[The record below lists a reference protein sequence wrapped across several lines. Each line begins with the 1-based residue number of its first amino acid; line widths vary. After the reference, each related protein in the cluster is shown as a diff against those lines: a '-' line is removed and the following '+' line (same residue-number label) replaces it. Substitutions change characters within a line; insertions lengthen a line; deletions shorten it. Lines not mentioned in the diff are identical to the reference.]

1 MQQTIIIGTRGS
13 KLALWQAYFTKDKLA
28 AAGFPVEIKI
38 IKTRGDEIQH
48 LSFDKIEGKGFF
60 TKEIED
66 ALLNK
71 EIDLAVHSSK
81 DLSTHSPEGLTIGA
95 FSYRAAPNDTLL
107 IRKEGHDAT
116 QFLEMKTK
124 SVVGTSSSRRK
135 AQLLS
140 FRSDIDLMDIRG
152 NVPTRIQKL
161 RDGHYDAILLAAAG
175 LDRLELDIDDL
186 IRIDLSPT
194 MYIPAPAQGILAY
207 QVRSDEAW
215 LTDALAILNDPEIS
229 AIANLER
236 SILNAFNGGC
246 QMPLGVFAQR
256 NREGVFDLW
265 VSKAESWDATPKR
278 MHFKLDENVDTTAI
292 LSGFDAQKPTSVFI
306 SRELKEHDFL
316 QQNLTKLGHSLT
328 GESFIEFSAEPFSF
342 DASQIDWLFFP
353 SKNAVKYF
361 FESVKSLPK
370 SIRIAAVNKG
380 TAFAIQQLGYVPD
393 FIGEGGDLVDIAA
406 QFDATAGKR
415 VLFAK
420 AKHSRRSIQK
430 SLNHKEIQEVTV
442 YDNVEIEWVQK
453 RNEAILVFT
462 SPMNVEAYF
471 KNHQLDSNQKLVA
484 IGTPTEAALQKFGYD
499 CQKAF
504 EPTMW
509 AVLDQI
515 LMVNALELK

>member
-1 MQQTIIIGTRGS
+1 MQQTIVIGTRGS
-13 KLALWQAYFTKDKLA
+13 KLALWQAYFTKDKLE
-28 AAGFPVEIKI
+28 AAGFKVEIKI

-81 DLSTHSPEGLTIGA
+81 DLSTNSPEGLAIGA

-107 IRKEGHDAT
+107 IRKEKQDTT
-116 QFLEMKTK
+116 QFLEMTAHA
-124 SVVGTSSSRRK
+124 VVGTSSSRRK

-140 FRSDIDLMDIRG
+140 FRRDIELKDIRG

-175 LDRLELDIDDL
+175 LDRLELDIADL
-186 IRIDLSPT
+186 VRIDLSPT

-207 QVRSDEAW
+207 QVRSDEKW
-215 LTDALAILNDPEIS
+215 LEKSLEVLNDKEVS
-229 AIANLER
+229 TIAHLER

-246 QMPLGVFAQR
+246 QMPLGVYAQKSSL
-256 NREGVFDLW
+256 NEFDLW
-265 VSKAESWDATPKR
+265 VSKAESWDAIPQR
-278 MHFKLDENVDTTAI
+278 MHFTVNEKVDTTQILNAFAI
-292 LSGFDAQKPTSVFI
+292 PNKADVFI
-306 SRELKEHDFL
+306 SRELKSNDFL
-316 QQNLTKLGHSLT
+316 KENLEALGHKLSGT
-328 GESFIEFSAEPFSF
+328 SFIEFKAEPFTLEEM
-342 DASQIDWLFFP
+342 QCDWVFFS

-361 FESVKSLPK
+361 FEQINSLSPNIK
-370 SIRIAAVNKG
+370 IAAVNKG
-380 TAFAIQQLGYVPD
+380 TAFAIQQLGYSPA
-393 FIGEGGDLVDIAA
+393 FIGEGGDLLIIA
-406 QFDATAGKR
+406 QDFDATAGAK

-430 SLNHKEIQEVTV
+430 SLQQKEIHEVTV
-442 YDNVEIEWVQK
+442 YDNFIKTEIQK
-453 RNEAILVFT
+453 REESILVFT

-471 KNHQLDSNQKLVA
+471 NAFSLEKHQRLVA
-484 IGTPTEAALQKFGYD
+484 IGSPTEEALKAYGYT
-499 CQKAF
+499 CKKSY

-509 AVLDQI
+509 AVLDCV
-515 LMVNALELK
+515 LAVNAVELH